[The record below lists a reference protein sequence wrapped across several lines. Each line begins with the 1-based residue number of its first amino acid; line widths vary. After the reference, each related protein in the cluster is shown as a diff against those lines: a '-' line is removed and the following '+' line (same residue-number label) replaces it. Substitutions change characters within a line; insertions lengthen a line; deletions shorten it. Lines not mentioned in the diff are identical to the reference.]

1 MQSILFQIIFTE
13 VSNILLKASVK
24 SRVMWKTSNNPLA
37 AGTSFFFFLSIIIV

>member
-37 AGTSFFFFLSIIIV
+37 AGTSFFFFF